1 MLDTILSASADHI
14 YIFDRAGRF
23 LYANRASLESM
34 SAILQK
40 PEALKLPE
48 IFGKT
53 GQELGFPPDLM
64 EPHQARLERVFLTG
78 QPLTGETSYPFQNEI
93 KHHEYTF
100 TPIYDAD
107 GCIETVVITSRNI
120 SERKR
125 AEAALQ
131 ESNQR
136 IANIEAA
143 LRERQDQLQA
153 ILDNSPAVIYL
164 MDVENRYLLINR
176 NYENLFGLT
185 KEQILGKSIYEI
197 WSHEIAD
204 SFAANNQKVLEGGTP
219 IKVEEV
225 APQED
230 GIHTYISIKFPLQDA
245 NGVPYAVCGISTDI
259 TEYKRAEEE
268 LKRSEERW
276 QLALKGN
283 NEGIWDL
290 NLKTNEVFRSTRYK
304 EILGYEDHELG
315 NDNDDWVRRIHPDDF
330 DRVMQANQD
339 YLERKIPYYAVE
351 YRLRCKN
358 GSYKWVMGRAQAVW
372 DEAGKPVRM
381 VGSTTDISDC
391 KSAEE
396 ALRESEQQFREIFE
410 HASLGLSLINFQTH
424 QFIQVNP
431 AYYQLLGYSE
441 SEIASVTF
449 DEITHPDDLEQD
461 LHYMEQINQGKIDS
475 FRIEKRYLRKNGE
488 LMWGNLTLT
497 VLRNPDGKPGFC
509 LGMIEDI
516 TERKH
521 AEDQIKASLQEKETL
536 LKEIH
541 HRVKN
546 NLQIISSL
554 LRLQSRQ
561 LRDQQAIALFKESQN
576 RVQAMALIHEK
587 LYQSSNL
594 AQIDFQEY
602 IKTLVQALFRSYDAH
617 RHGVTFK
624 CNVEPISLAIDIAI
638 PCGLIINE
646 LVSNSL
652 KYAFPETLGG
662 EICISLQSLEHRFSN
677 PGKTSP
683 PAPFLQ
689 KEGSQTPP
697 SLQGNRSEGEEVG
710 GLGLNYPID
719 VLEPQ
724 STASVD
730 QGQFVLTI
738 SDNGVGLSENFD
750 FRNTSSLGLQ
760 LVCRLTKQLEASI
773 ELNRSHGT
781 EYKISFRNPKP
792 R

>member
-1 MLDTILSASADHI
+1 MLETILSASADQI

-40 PEALKLPE
+40 PEALNLPE

-53 GQELGFPPDLM
+53 GQELGFSPDVM

-78 QPLTGETSYPFQNEI
+78 QPLTGETTYPFQNEI

-107 GCIETVVITSRNI
+107 GCVETVIITSHNI

-143 LRERQDQLQA
+143 LRTSQEQLQA

-164 MDVENRYLLINR
+164 TDVQNRYLLINR

-185 KEQILGKSIYEI
+185 KEQLLGKSIYEI
-197 WSHEIAD
+197 WSDEIAD

-230 GIHTYISIKFPLQDA
+230 GVHTYISIKLPLQDA

-259 TEYKRAEEE
+259 TERKPAEEE
-268 LKRSEERW
+268 LRKSEERW

-290 NLKTNEVFRSTRYK
+290 NLKTNEVFRAARYK

-330 DRVMQANQD
+330 DWVMQANQD

-351 YRLRCKN
+351 YRLRCKD

-381 VGSTTDISDC
+381 VGSTTDISDR

-410 HASLGLSLINFQTH
+410 HAPLGLSLINFQTH
-424 QFIQVNP
+424 QFLQVNP

-441 SEIASVTF
+441 TEIASLTF

-461 LHYMEQINQGKIDS
+461 LHYMEQINQSKIDS

-488 LMWGNLTLT
+488 VMWGNLTLT

-617 RHGVTFK
+617 RRGVTFK

-710 GLGLNYPID
+710 GLDLNYRID

-730 QGQFVLTI
+730 QGQFILTI

-773 ELNRSHGT
+773 ELNRSYGT

>member
-1 MLDTILSASADHI
+1 MLETILSASPYQI

-40 PEALKLPE
+40 PEALNLPE

-53 GQELGFPPDLM
+53 GQDLGFPPDLM
-64 EPHQARLERVFLTG
+64 EPHEARLERVFLTG
-78 QPLTGETSYPFQNEI
+78 QPLTDETSYPFPNKI
-93 KHHEYTF
+93 KHHQYTF
-100 TPIYDAD
+100 SPIYDAD
-107 GCIETVVITSRNI
+107 GCVETVIITSQNI

-176 NYENLFGLT
+176 NYENLIGLT

-230 GIHTYISIKFPLQDA
+230 GVHTYISIKFPLQDA

-268 LKRSEERW
+268 LKKSEERW

-290 NLKTNEVFRSTRYK
+290 NLKTNEVFRSARYK

-330 DRVMQANQD
+330 DRVMQANLD

-372 DEAGKPVRM
+372 DEAGNPVRM
-381 VGSTTDISDC
+381 VGSTTDISNH
-391 KSAEE
+391 KLAEE
-396 ALRESEQQFREIFE
+396 ALRKSEQQFREIFE

-441 SEIASVTF
+441 TEIASLTF

-475 FRIEKRYLRKNGE
+475 FRLEKRYLRKNGE
-488 LMWGNLTLT
+488 VMWGNLTLT
-497 VLRNPDGKPGFC
+497 VLRDQDGKPGFC
-509 LGMIEDI
+509 LGMIEI
-516 TERKH
+516 TERKY

-624 CNVEPISLAIDIAI
+624 CNVEPVSLAIDIAI

-662 EICISLQSLEHRFSN
+662 EICISLQSLQHRFSN

-683 PAPFLQ
+683 PAPLLQ

-697 SLQGNRSEGEEVG
+697 SLQGNRSEGEEFG

-730 QGQFVLTI
+730 QGQFILTI

-750 FRNTSSLGLQ
+750 FRNSSSLGLQ

-773 ELNRSHGT
+773 ELNRSYGT
-781 EYKISFRNPKP
+781 EYKISFRNPNH

>member
-1 MLDTILSASADHI
+1 
-14 YIFDRAGRF
+14 
-23 LYANRASLESM
+23 
-34 SAILQK
+34 
-40 PEALKLPE
+40 
-48 IFGKT
+48 
-53 GQELGFPPDLM
+53 
-64 EPHQARLERVFLTG
+64 
-78 QPLTGETSYPFQNEI
+78 
-93 KHHEYTF
+93 
-100 TPIYDAD
+100 
-107 GCIETVVITSRNI
+107 
-120 SERKR
+120 
-125 AEAALQ
+125 
-131 ESNQR
+131 
-136 IANIEAA
+136 
-143 LRERQDQLQA
+143 
-153 ILDNSPAVIYL
+153 
-164 MDVENRYLLINR
+164 
-176 NYENLFGLT
+176 
-185 KEQILGKSIYEI
+185 
-197 WSHEIAD
+197 
-204 SFAANNQKVLEGGTP
+204 
-219 IKVEEV
+219 
-225 APQED
+225 
-230 GIHTYISIKFPLQDA
+230 
-245 NGVPYAVCGISTDI
+245 
-259 TEYKRAEEE
+259 
-268 LKRSEERW
+268 
-276 QLALKGN
+276 
-283 NEGIWDL
+283 
-290 NLKTNEVFRSTRYK
+290 
-304 EILGYEDHELG
+304 
-315 NDNDDWVRRIHPDDF
+315 
-330 DRVMQANQD
+330 
-339 YLERKIPYYAVE
+339 
-351 YRLRCKN
+351 
-358 GSYKWVMGRAQAVW
+358 
-372 DEAGKPVRM
+372 
-381 VGSTTDISDC
+381 
-391 KSAEE
+391 
-396 ALRESEQQFREIFE
+396 
-410 HASLGLSLINFQTH
+410 
-424 QFIQVNP
+424 VNP

-441 SEIASVTF
+441 SEIASLTF

-488 LMWGNLTLT
+488 VMWGNLTLT

-662 EICISLQSLEHRFSN
+662 EICISLQSLQHGFSN

-697 SLQGNRSEGEEVG
+697 SLQGNRSEGEEFG
-710 GLGLNYPID
+710 GLGLNYRID

-724 STASVD
+724 STASLD
-730 QGQFVLTI
+730 QGQFILTI

>member
-1 MLDTILSASADHI
+1 
-14 YIFDRAGRF
+14 
-23 LYANRASLESM
+23 
-34 SAILQK
+34 
-40 PEALKLPE
+40 
-48 IFGKT
+48 
-53 GQELGFPPDLM
+53 
-64 EPHQARLERVFLTG
+64 
-78 QPLTGETSYPFQNEI
+78 
-93 KHHEYTF
+93 
-100 TPIYDAD
+100 
-107 GCIETVVITSRNI
+107 
-120 SERKR
+120 
-125 AEAALQ
+125 
-131 ESNQR
+131 
-136 IANIEAA
+136 
-143 LRERQDQLQA
+143 
-153 ILDNSPAVIYL
+153 
-164 MDVENRYLLINR
+164 
-176 NYENLFGLT
+176 
-185 KEQILGKSIYEI
+185 
-197 WSHEIAD
+197 
-204 SFAANNQKVLEGGTP
+204 
-219 IKVEEV
+219 
-225 APQED
+225 
-230 GIHTYISIKFPLQDA
+230 
-245 NGVPYAVCGISTDI
+245 
-259 TEYKRAEEE
+259 
-268 LKRSEERW
+268 
-276 QLALKGN
+276 
-283 NEGIWDL
+283 
-290 NLKTNEVFRSTRYK
+290 
-304 EILGYEDHELG
+304 
-315 NDNDDWVRRIHPDDF
+315 
-330 DRVMQANQD
+330 
-339 YLERKIPYYAVE
+339 
-351 YRLRCKN
+351 
-358 GSYKWVMGRAQAVW
+358 
-372 DEAGKPVRM
+372 
-381 VGSTTDISDC
+381 
-391 KSAEE
+391 
-396 ALRESEQQFREIFE
+396 
-410 HASLGLSLINFQTH
+410 
-424 QFIQVNP
+424 VNP

-441 SEIASVTF
+441 SEIASLTF
-449 DEITHPDDLEQD
+449 DEITHPDDLGQD

-475 FRIEKRYLRKNGE
+475 FRLEKRYLRKNGE
-488 LMWGNLTLT
+488 VMWGNLTLT
-497 VLRNPDGKPGFC
+497 VLRDQDGKPGFC

-561 LRDQQAIALFKESQN
+561 LQDQQAIALFQESQN

-624 CNVEPISLAIDIAI
+624 CNVEPVSLALDTAI

-689 KEGSQTPP
+689 GEGSQTPP
-697 SLQGNRSEGEEVG
+697 SLQGNRSFSDSEAGRSPEVG
-710 GLGLNYPID
+710 GSGLNYRID

-724 STASVD
+724 SSASVD
-730 QGQFVLTI
+730 PGEFILTL

-773 ELNRSHGT
+773 ELNRSYGT
-781 EYKISFRNPKP
+781 EFKISFRNPNH